1 MKSNTIS
8 KIISKSFMVGA
19 VLTMFVFVSCST
31 HRHTVMYHGQDMG
44 ELVRAA
50 SRLGFAIEEDDDWAL
65 MIEASTWMGVPYR
78 YGGDTRAGVDCSGLT
93 CAIYEKVYGKRL
105 HRRSIEQY
113 QQDTK
118 HRKLSKL
125 RQGDLVFF
133 STSSGTTPSAD
144 NINHT
149 GIYLR
154 DGKFIHASSS
164 RGVVI
169 DNLSTAYYARCW
181 VGGGR
186 VNK

>member
-1 MKSNTIS
+1 
-8 KIISKSFMVGA
+8 MVGI
-19 VLTMFVFVSCST
+19 VLAMFVFSSCSH
-31 HRHTVMYHGQDMG
+31 HRHVMYHGQDMN

-50 SRLGFAIEEDDDWAL
+50 SRLGFPIEEDDDWAL
-65 MIEASTWMGVPYR
+65 MTEASTWMGVPYK
-78 YGGDTRAGVDCSGLT
+78 YGGSTRAGVDCSGLT
-93 CAIYEKVYGKRL
+93 CAIYENAYGKKL

-118 HRKLSKL
+118 RIKQGKL

-133 STSSGTTPSAD
+133 STSSGTPSAD
-144 NINHT
+144 NVNHT

-154 DGKFIHASSS
+154 DGMFIHASSS

-169 DNLSTAYYARCW
+169 DNLSSAYFARTW

-186 VNK
+186 VRK